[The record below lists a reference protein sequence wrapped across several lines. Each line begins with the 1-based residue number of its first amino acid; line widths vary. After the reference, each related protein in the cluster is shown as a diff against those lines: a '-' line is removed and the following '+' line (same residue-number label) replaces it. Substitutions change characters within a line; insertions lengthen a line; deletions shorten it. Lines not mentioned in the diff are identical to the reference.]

1 MDLMRKVAKY
11 LAGFAI
17 LLIGLAP
24 RPAEAMQ
31 PFGNTKHICKQQ
43 TLRHERSRGIPPHLL
58 GAISLTESGRW
69 NAEEGEKF
77 AWPWT
82 VTARGKGKFYRTK
95 HEAIRA
101 VEQLKAEGVSNI
113 DVGCMQINLYYHA
126 EAFSSLQEAF
136 DPSSNVAY
144 AAKFLT
150 RLFDDNK
157 SWVRATRFYH
167 SGDLKRGSAYY
178 DRVSTHWRELQK
190 EDKTVTARAT
200 NQDLNRWGGETVDPH
215 LTQRINRLMK
225 ARKQFA
231 HNAEPSAAEK
241 KANFEA
247 LRQIQ
252 AAPLANILRKRPIKN
267 RPGKTRGKSIADY
280 RS

>member
-1 MDLMRKVAKY
+1 MRTAAIY

-17 LLIGLAP
+17 LLTGLTP
-24 RPAEAMQ
+24 HSAESAQ
-31 PFGNTKHICKQQ
+31 PFGNYKHYCQQQ
-43 TLRHERSRGIPPHLL
+43 TLHHERSNGIPPHLL

-69 NAEEGEKF
+69 NGKSGEKF

-82 VTARGKGKFYRTK
+82 VTAGGEGKFYPNK
-95 HEAIRA
+95 QEAIRA
-101 VEQLKAEGVSNI
+101 VQKLQAEGVSNI

-150 RLFDDNK
+150 RLFNDNK
-157 SWVRATRFYH
+157 SWVRATSFYH
-167 SGDLKRGSAYY
+167 SGDPKRGKAYY
-178 DRVSTHWRELQK
+178 DRVSTHWRTLQD
-190 EDKTVTARAT
+190 ENQIVTARAEK
-200 NQDLNRWGGETVDPH
+200 QDLARWGAETVDPH

-225 ARKQFA
+225 ARKQFSQ
-231 HNAEPSAAEK
+231 NAEPSAAEK
-241 KANFEA
+241 MANFEA

-252 AAPLANILRKRPIKN
+252 AAPLANILRHRPKKSQ
-267 RPGKTRGKSIADY
+267 PGKVKGKSLADY